1 LLLAST
7 LTSGLTPETPDLR
20 HVLSISAYGYATF
33 SSSFPSLLRGKL
45 MCVAALVRDLPT
57 FARYLALF
65 FNIHSGESS

>member
-1 LLLAST
+1 
-7 LTSGLTPETPDLR
+7 
-20 HVLSISAYGYATF
+20 
-33 SSSFPSLLRGKL
+33 